1 MVLSSI
7 VGDAQKLL
15 KAYDT
20 RCHNVGTWENPRPQ
34 VKITGTPVNFYH
46 GSSCDDS
53 FKTVYDRGGMIEQ
66 HTPPSW
72 SPNVTSQYT
81 EAMRVATQ
89 FPTTLAE
96 LAPALQQHQQPL
108 PPFQQ
113 QQQQQMQVQRSG
125 GMLPNSA
132 SQSAFQN
139 YGLHVPFLSSSA
151 TNQQQQQ
158 QSLYVD
164 AASCSQSPLSTTAL
178 IASASSGDM
187 GENSDTPSLL
197 EWCKTPSS
205 SVTTLGG
212 GADAATSSRRRCTLP
227 QSSATEDIPFFGM
240 VRQLQQVV
248 SMDGSNRFA
257 VRVFPQVDRGFF
269 LADSEWTCYRRN
281 YFQVSCT
288 FGLVGERGPAPDP
301 ECPCVVMDAGGTA
314 RTAVRFLVAI
324 SAQVASTRDKDVEL
338 VQHTPKRDKGPQ
350 TTPQAQP
357 IRCSGGPSAISSSTV
372 CFERLQFKT
381 ATANNGK
388 RRAAQ
393 QYYTLVVDL
402 LADCDDGER
411 CLIAS
416 TTSSPIVVRGRSP
429 GHYADSGQTPTYRSD
444 AGTSGLP
451 SASNLGSSHS
461 TSALGR
467 YTMPPPPPHADAS
480 SASAAAL
487 SAIRSQNDLLS
498 SASSPSAFATN
509 PAAAMA
515 AAVAAAASY
524 GFGTDDVVS
533 HVFPGM
539 HPPPPHTAAAA
550 AQGFAMGS
558 FELQSMLPPHSAP
571 IHSQSQ
577 QQLFLMNSAAA
588 AAAAATGVHSSS
600 VSVTPA
606 TSPPPLFAQHHH
618 QLGPSMPSMPSMPSL
633 SPSSKMQQLSTH
645 TSAPSAYNPPYFP
658 QAVMDLKHQPV
669 WDTHSVGS
677 MGPRSATPA
686 TPTSGYDSAID
697 SAAATGT
704 SV

>member
-1 MVLSSI
+1 M
-7 VGDAQKLL
+7 GD
-15 KAYDT
+15 
-20 RCHNVGTWENPRPQ
+20 
-34 VKITGTPVNFYH
+34 
-46 GSSCDDS
+46 
-53 FKTVYDRGGMIEQ
+53 
-66 HTPPSW
+66 
-72 SPNVTSQYT
+72 
-81 EAMRVATQ
+81 
-89 FPTTLAE
+89 
-96 LAPALQQHQQPL
+96 
-108 PPFQQ
+108 
-113 QQQQQMQVQRSG
+113 
-125 GMLPNSA
+125 NS
-132 SQSAFQN
+132 
-139 YGLHVPFLSSSA
+139 
-151 TNQQQQQ
+151 
-158 QSLYVD
+158 
-164 AASCSQSPLSTTAL
+164 
-178 IASASSGDM
+178 
-187 GENSDTPSLL
+187 ETPSLL

-205 SVTTLGG
+205 SMTTLGG
-212 GADAATSSRRRCTLP
+212 GADKAASSRRRSTLP
-227 QSSATEDIPFFGM
+227 QSSTAEDIPFFGM
-240 VRQLQQVV
+240 VRQVQQVV
-248 SMDGSNRFA
+248 SMDGTNRFA
-257 VRVFPQVDRGFF
+257 VRMSPQVDRGFF
-269 LADSEWTCYRRN
+269 LADNEWTCYRRN

-288 FGLVGERGPAPDP
+288 FGLVGERGPAPDQ
-301 ECPCVVMDAGGTA
+301 ECPCVVMDASGTA
-314 RTAVRFLVAI
+314 HTAVRFLVAI
-324 SAQVASTRDKDVEL
+324 SAQVASSRDKDVEL

-357 IRCSGGPSAISSSTV
+357 IRCTGGPSAISSSTV

-411 CLIAS
+411 CLVAS

-429 GHYADSGQTPTYRSD
+429 GHYADTAQTPTRRSD
-444 AGTSGLP
+444 TGPSGLTSTSSLGGP
-451 SASNLGSSHS
+451 SHSASS
-461 TSALGR
+461 LGR
-467 YTMPPPPPHADAS
+467 YAMPPPPPLTDVS

-487 SAIRSQNDLLS
+487 SAIRSQGDLLS

-539 HPPPPHTAAAA
+539 NHQPPPQTAPAS

-571 IHSQSQ
+571 IQGQNQ

-588 AAAAATGVHSSS
+588 AAATGVHSNS

-606 TSPPPLFAQHHH
+606 TSPPPLFVQQQHHP
-618 QLGPSMPSMPSMPSL
+618 LGPSMPSMPSL
-633 SPSSKMQQLSTH
+633 SPSSKMQFSSH
-645 TSAPSAYNPPYFP
+645 TPVSSAYNPPYFP

-669 WDTHSVGS
+669 WDTRSVGS

-686 TPTSGYDSAID
+686 TPASGYDSAID
-697 SAAATGT
+697 SMAGTGT

>member
-1 MVLSSI
+1 
-7 VGDAQKLL
+7 
-15 KAYDT
+15 
-20 RCHNVGTWENPRPQ
+20 
-34 VKITGTPVNFYH
+34 
-46 GSSCDDS
+46 
-53 FKTVYDRGGMIEQ
+53 MIEQ

-81 EAMRVATQ
+81 EAMRVSTQ

-96 LAPALQQHQQPL
+96 LAPALQQQQQPL
-108 PPFQQ
+108 P
-113 QQQQQMQVQRSG
+113 QMQRSG

-151 TNQQQQQ
+151 ANQQQQP
-158 QSLYVD
+158 LYMD

-187 GENSDTPSLL
+187 GENSDAPSLL

-212 GADAATSSRRRCTLP
+212 GADSATSSRRRCTLP

-269 LADSEWTCYRRN
+269 LADNEWTCYRRN

-301 ECPCVVMDAGGTA
+301 ECPCVVLDAGGTA

-357 IRCSGGPSAISSSTV
+357 IRSSGGPSAISSSTV

-429 GHYADSGQTPTYRSD
+429 GHYADSGQAPANRSD
-444 AGTSGLP
+444 AGISGP
-451 SASNLGSSHS
+451 SLGTSHS
-461 TSALGR
+461 ASALGR
-467 YTMPPPPPHADAS
+467 YAMPPPPPPADAS

-571 IHSQSQ
+571 IQSQSQ

-606 TSPPPLFAQHHH
+606 TSPPPLFGQH
-618 QLGPSMPSMPSMPSL
+618 QLGPSMPSMPSL
-633 SPSSKMQQLSTH
+633 NSPSSKMQQFSTH
-645 TSAPSAYNPPYFP
+645 ASAPSAYNPPYFP

-697 SAAATGT
+697 SAAGAGT